1 MVNLAKLRADLEA
14 ALPPIVARRKIDYYL
29 GGLYKGE
36 TMAVYDSQGK
46 GIKDP
51 VRMADGKVGYL
62 KDNLID
68 WFISKV
74 EVANDIPNENS

>member
-1 MVNLAKLRADLEA
+1 
-14 ALPPIVARRKIDYYL
+14 
-29 GGLYKGE
+29 
-36 TMAVYDSQGK
+36 MAVYDSQGK

-74 EVANDIPNENS
+74 EAANGIPNENS